1 MIHTQYTYKN
11 IYNETGKFPVT
22 HYYGKDVP
30 DKFKKYINCEV
41 ETKQGKGIILG
52 IEDHRGVLDVY
63 FMIYYPETDQ
73 WGYELCI
80 DAQFCRE
87 IEKENNL

>member
-1 MIHTQYTYKN
+1 MIHTQFVNKN
-11 IYNETGKFPVT
+11 IYDEEGQFPIT

-41 ETKQGKGIILG
+41 ETKHGKGIIFG
-52 IEDHRGVLDVY
+52 IEDNRAVLDVY
-63 FMIYYPETDQ
+63 FMIYYPEEDK

-80 DAQFCRE
+80 DAQFHKE
-87 IEKENNL
+87 IEKRNNI